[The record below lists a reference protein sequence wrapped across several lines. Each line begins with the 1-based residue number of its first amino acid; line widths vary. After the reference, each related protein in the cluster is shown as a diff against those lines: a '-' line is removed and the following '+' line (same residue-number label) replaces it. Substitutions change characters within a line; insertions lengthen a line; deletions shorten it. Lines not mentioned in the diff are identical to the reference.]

1 METPEVDGPSHLPPF
16 LVGLSCW
23 AQKETGGG
31 LEAYLA
37 VSRQNCRLLLISRAD
52 EQTDGQTE
60 GDGQRDRQFITCIE
74 VCKTRD
80 A

>member
-37 VSRQNCRLLLISRAD
+37 VSRQNCRLLLIRRAD
-52 EQTDGQTE
+52 EQTDRE
-60 GDGQRDRQFITCIE
+60 RDRRTDSSSHAL
-74 VCKTRD
+74 KYAKLGTHKN
-80 A
+80 